1 FPGCSWPPREPRESL
16 AGDEHELAGELEA
29 MLVSAFRYRTVADV
43 PVGVFLS
50 GGLDSSLVAAILQR
64 HSPQPVHTFTIGF
77 ADSDFDE
84 SRYARAVAQ
93 HLGTCHTERV
103 LNP

>member
-16 AGDEHELAGELEA
+16 AGDERELAQELEA

-50 GGLDSSLVAAILQR
+50 GGLDSSLVPAIVQR
-64 HSPQPVHTFTIGF
+64 HSGQQLHTFTVGF
-77 ADSDFDE
+77 TETGFDE
-84 SRYARAVAQ
+84 SHHARAVAE
-93 HLGTCHTERV
+93 HLGTRHTERM
-103 LNP
+103 L